1 MDPKQMAEIV
11 GATVRGMVDEVADTQ
26 AAINEAQEVT
36 NRGVRDALDAIVGFL
51 GEINEA
57 VGVLNEKVDNPA
69 AVVMTPEQIEEQ
81 RVAYRG
87 QIVMEAARLG
97 IMPGE
102 VARAKKALV
111 L

>member
-1 MDPKQMAEIV
+1 MSMDPKQMAEIV
-11 GATVRGMVDEVADTQ
+11 GATVRGMVDE
-26 AAINEAQEVT
+26 AAEAQAQVNAEVK
-36 NRGVRDALDAIVGFL
+36 DAIDAIVGFL

-57 VGVLNEKVDNPA
+57 VGVLNEKVDNPT

-97 IMPGE
+97 VTPGE

>member
-11 GATVRGMVDEVADTQ
+11 GATVRGMVDEAS
-26 AAINEAQEVT
+26 EAQAQVNAEV
-36 NRGVRDALDAIVGFL
+36 RGAIDSIVRYL

-57 VGVLNEKVDNPA
+57 VGVLNEKVDNPT
-69 AVVMTPEQIEEQ
+69 AVMMTEEQIEEQ

-97 IMPGE
+97 ITPGE